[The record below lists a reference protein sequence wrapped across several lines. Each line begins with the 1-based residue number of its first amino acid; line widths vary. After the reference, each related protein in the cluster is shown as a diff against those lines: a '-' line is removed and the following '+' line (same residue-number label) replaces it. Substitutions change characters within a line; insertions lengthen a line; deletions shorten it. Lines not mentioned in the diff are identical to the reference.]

1 MKIKRTSML
10 TGIVR
15 TKDLPVTRQ
24 QIKEWEAG
32 ALIQDVM
39 PNLSDDDREFVKTG
53 IVAEEWAALGGKE

>member
-1 MKIKRTSML
+1 ML

-15 TKDLPVTRQ
+15 TKDWPVTRQ
-24 QIKEWEAG
+24 QIKDWEAG

-39 PNLSDDDREFVKTG
+39 PKLADDDRKFVKTG